1 MTREPDDAKEALRKQ
16 AEALLNAGNCGEA
29 AALYGRLAEQY
40 PGDASFLLAQAWAHL
55 DNGQRREA
63 IACFERLLAEE
74 LKREVFT
81 GFAFDELVR
90 LFKEDRQHDRLV
102 SICRQAVAA
111 QPDDLPLLRELG
123 VSLLLAGRSTE
134 AVEVFEKVAAMEP
147 DAPELFC
154 LLGDALL
161 AAGRVAAGEEAY
173 QQAVALD
180 PEEAPHF
187 YQRLANALADLGD
200 LDRAEAML
208 NRSLAVRAD
217 DPLCLIGLAELQVRQ
232 ERCDEA
238 KKTTEAAAAFN
249 PRFAASYYNRL
260 ARALAEADRHAEAV
274 EIFER
279 AIALEKGNAFFYLY
293 QAASYEKLNQLD
305 QAEKARRKAE
315 SLSPRRDK

>member
-16 AEALLNAGNCGEA
+16 AEALLNTGSYGEA

-40 PGDASFLLAQAWAHL
+40 PGDASFLLAQAWAYL

-63 IACFERLLAEE
+63 ISCFEQLLAEE

-123 VSLLLAGRSTE
+123 VALLLAGRSTE

-161 AAGRVAAGEEAY
+161 AAGRVTDGEEAY
-173 QQAVALD
+173 RQAVALD
-180 PEEAPHF
+180 PEDAPHF
-187 YQRLANALADLGD
+187 YQRLANALADLGE

-208 NRSLAVRAD
+208 NRSLAVRAA

-232 ERCDEA
+232 ERYNEA
-238 KKTTEAAAAFN
+238 KHSTETAAAFN

-260 ARALAEADRHAEAV
+260 ARALAEVGRHAEAV

-279 AIALEKGNAFFYLY
+279 AIALEKGNAFLYLY
-293 QAASYEKLNQLD
+293 QAASYEKLNLPD
-305 QAEKARRKAE
+305 QAEEARRKAE
-315 SLSPRRDK
+315 SLSPRREK